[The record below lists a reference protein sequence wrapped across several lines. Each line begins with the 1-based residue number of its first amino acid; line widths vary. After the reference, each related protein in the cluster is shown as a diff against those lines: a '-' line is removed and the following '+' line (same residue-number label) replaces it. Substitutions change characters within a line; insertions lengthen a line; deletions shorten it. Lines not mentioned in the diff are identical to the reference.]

1 MGKSI
6 LGDFL
11 NFDAKKAAFDNQIV
25 NIHYTKIRRSNR
37 NRALRRIEEL
47 AEDIRED
54 GLENNLLVRE
64 IEDEQYEVELI
75 GGERRYSA
83 ILYNIEQ
90 GDMTYEYIPCKKV
103 RLSDLDARRRLIL
116 NNHENDPLTAAE
128 KLEAV
133 EELREIYRAKKAA
146 GEKVPGRIQELIANE
161 MGIKKSQ
168 VANYEKVLNHASE
181 EVREKIRDESIS
193 IDAAAALVDL
203 DEEEQN
209 EFLETAETF
218 SRKDVDAF
226 KDTVMKKQH
235 FNEEDELEVED
246 EYEEYLKYEYLPEEE
261 ADQVQEIE
269 LRKELLQRA
278 VNEVKKLSHRL
289 ENTEFAEDQRAVEIA
304 IKQLLSL
311 FDLWNI

>member
-246 EYEEYLKYEYLPEEE
+246 EYEEYIKYEYLPEEE

>member
-226 KDTVMKKQH
+226 KDTVMKQQH

-311 FDLWNI
+311 FDLWDI

>member
-246 EYEEYLKYEYLPEEE
+246 EYEEYIKYKYLPEEE

-311 FDLWNI
+311 FDLWDI

>member
-246 EYEEYLKYEYLPEEE
+246 EYEEDLKYEDPPVEE

>member
-11 NFDAKKAAFDNQIV
+11 NFDAKKVAFDNQIV
-25 NIHYTKIRRSNR
+25 NIHYTKIRRPNKNR
-37 NRALRRIEEL
+37 KLRRIEEL

-83 ILYNIEQ
+83 ILYNIEH
-90 GDMTYEYIPCKKV
+90 GDLTYEYIPCKKV

-146 GEKVPGRIQELIANE
+146 GEKIPGRIQELIADE

-168 VANYEKVLNHASE
+168 VANYEKVLNHATE
-181 EVREKIRDESIS
+181 EVREKIRDDAIS

-203 DEEEQN
+203 SEEDQN

-218 SRKDVDAF
+218 SRKEVDVF
-226 KDTVMKKQH
+226 KDTVMKQQY
-235 FNEEDELEVED
+235 FNEDDELVVEEDPIEIED
-246 EYEEYLKYEYLPEEE
+246 EYEDMQNEE
-261 ADQVQEIE
+261 QQEQE
-269 LRKELLQRA
+269 LRIMLVKRA
-278 VNEVKKLSHRL
+278 VNEVKKLSKRL
-289 ENTEFAEDQRAVEIA
+289 ENMQFVEDQKAVEIA

-311 FDLWNI
+311 FELWNIE

>member
-246 EYEEYLKYEYLPEEE
+246 EYEEYIKYEYPPVEE

-311 FDLWNI
+311 FDLWDI

>member
-226 KDTVMKKQH
+226 KDTVMKQQH

-246 EYEEYLKYEYLPEEE
+246 EYEEDLKYEDPPVEE

-289 ENTEFAEDQRAVEIA
+289 ENTEFAEDQRVVEIA

>member
-11 NFDAKKAAFDNQIV
+11 NFDAKKAVFDNQIV

-226 KDTVMKKQH
+226 KDTVMKQQH

-246 EYEEYLKYEYLPEEE
+246 EYEEYIKYEYLPEEE

-311 FDLWNI
+311 FDLWDI